1 MNYDLL
7 ILLHFAVNGLVGG
20 ICVCRLGKMHGVLIR
35 VKAQYIG
42 LLVMSAANGFSPIL
56 FSQWPTAVSILY
68 VLWVLFILWSDGYQ
82 WREGAPKPAL
92 VSDHW
97 AMGVAA
103 QAWTRA
109 REKLRELRS
118 KFVALVRRLRHGR

>member
-1 MNYDLL
+1 
-7 ILLHFAVNGLVGG
+7 
-20 ICVCRLGKMHGVLIR
+20 MHGVLIR

-68 VLWVLFILWSDGYQ
+68 VPWVLFILWSDGYQ

-97 AMGVAA
+97 AMGVVA
-103 QAWTRA
+103 QAWNRA
-109 REKLRELRS
+109 REALRELRS